1 MGVSVYIIAQ
11 PVDLLIW
18 HPQSGYKI
26 GDVKNAER
34 KSKHKGGDQRTQAQ
48 KDFMA
53 KWPGPVPLWESTEDV
68 LRTLGLLDSENA

>member
-18 HPQSGYKI
+18 HPQKGYAI
-26 GDVKNAER
+26 GDVKNPDDR
-34 KSKHKGGDQRTQAQ
+34 HKDKRTQAQ